1 MRLIKSLVNV
11 WSRNSTKGCRIVALD
26 VVAQT
31 VSFHVKNKAVV
42 IRCKFSEAINNLEII
57 DQLSPHEACWLGGH
71 FGRALRASLDGRA
84 PLKKAK
90 QMSFLLRKQ
99 EGRNRIVFEN
109 RTGEIGYIDTKTHQ
123 EYVEH
128 PVAIATNDYVI
139 ALFNPNQ
146 ACYIGILAG
155 IRMEKALNID
165 DGLCHGNVINL
176 VGTKPKLKIV
186 S

>member
-1 MRLIKSLVNV
+1 MIAGLRGLLFSKEGSYRIIEIDAESQTVMFHIKS
-11 WSRNSTKGCRIVALD
+11 
-26 VVAQT
+26 
-31 VSFHVKNKAVV
+31 KAVFLK
-42 IRCKFSEAINNLEII
+42 CKFSEAINNLDII
-57 DQLSPHEACWLGGH
+57 DQLTPWQACWLGGH

-109 RTGEIGYIDTKTHQ
+109 RAGEIGYIDTKTHQ

-128 PVAIATNDYVI
+128 PVAIATNDHVI

-176 VGTKPKLKIV
+176 VGAKPKLKIV
-186 S
+186 N